1 MIPAHVQELQHM
13 ASWTAKAETLGDGAL
28 LTVTSADP
36 KETAHIR
43 GLGFAGIM
51 VAGAHHQPHHL
62 AIAKGE
68 IMH

>member
-1 MIPAHVQELQHM
+1 M
-13 ASWTAKAETLGDGAL
+13 AGWSAKAELIGSGAI
-28 LTVTSADP
+28 LTVTAADA

-51 VAGAHHQPHHL
+51 ATGAHHPAHHL

-68 IMH
+68 MMH